1 MIRKS
6 INTSSH
12 SKVAFVYN
20 GSCANFRALQVILS
34 TELAKELTCEYVICL
49 NFDFFLFVVFL
60 TGMAN
65 NLIISSTNGRRL
77 SSCDTILCTFFAL
90 YKSKQF
96 I

>member
-49 NFDFFLFVVFL
+49 NFDFFFVCCCFFCFF
-60 TGMAN
+60 N
-65 NLIISSTNGRRL
+65 WNG
-77 SSCDTILCTFFAL
+77 
-90 YKSKQF
+90 
-96 I
+96 